1 MHILRALNSTS
12 NSFRATLRS
21 SATGQGLTGL
31 TIASSG
37 LIISTICDNEATAT
51 AYTGASSN
59 LETISTLGTWAAPSS
74 GKCRFKEVDATN
86 HPGLYEIQLA
96 NARFAVSSARVLRVA
111 ISGAAN
117 LLMKEVVIQLT
128 SMDVDTAAVTLPTI
142 PNDWITAAGVASDV
156 GTEIG
161 TAVGNRIDAVVS
173 SLATAANLA
182 AVKAKTDMLTFTVAN
197 QVDSNVVSPSF
208 SLFG

>member
-1 MHILRALNSTS
+1 
-12 NSFRATLRS
+12 
-21 SATGQGLTGL
+21 
-31 TIASSG
+31 
-37 LIISTICDNEATAT
+37 
-51 AYTGASSN
+51 
-59 LETISTLGTWAAPSS
+59 
-74 GKCRFKEVDATN
+74 
-86 HPGLYEIQLA
+86 
-96 NARFAVSSARVLRVA
+96 
-111 ISGAAN
+111 
-117 LLMKEVVIQLT
+117 
-128 SMDVDTAAVTLPTI
+128 VDTAAVTLPTI